1 MQHDELL
8 MMDLVGMGDTGG
20 NQQSSSGFDEMDF
33 TKTSPEDLLVRVLEQ
48 TLKAYSVDEKLAS
61 VEVLNMID

>member
-1 MQHDELL
+1 
-8 MMDLVGMGDTGG
+8 
-20 NQQSSSGFDEMDF
+20 MDF
-33 TKTSPEDLLVRVLEQ
+33 TKTSPEDLLVKVLEQ